1 MAQEIEKKVKI
12 ENPDGAVTKKTAP
25 ATSTTL
31 NDDTKVSVKSL
42 VPAVYYSCTTTF
54 ESFAWVEVG
63 DVQEMSYKQ
72 LRMMKT
78 KHPRYFND
86 KWLLPMDN
94 NVVKKLGLEKV
105 YANNMNRGDMKK
117 LYGSNVVEVEELLSG
132 LSNEAKTKL
141 TNRVEDDV
149 KNGKIANVKIIRA
162 LEKHLGIEL
171 MQYV

>member
-1 MAQEIEKKVKI
+1 MAQENENKVKT
-12 ENPDGAVTKKTAP
+12 ENPDGAVSKKTAP

-31 NDDTKVSVKSL
+31 NDETKVSVKSL

-63 DVQEMSYKQ
+63 DVQEMTYKQ

-141 TNRVEDDV
+141 AQRVEDDV
-149 KNGKIANVKIIRA
+149 KNGKIANVKVIRA
-162 LEKHLGIEL
+162 LEKHLGVEL